1 MPGVFVWNWIIA
13 GFETR
18 KKAQAD
24 RVTEYATQPRAC
36 RRVFRETVTEKTEKQ
51 RNSIFRETVWEIFFK
66 LSYFVSKGD
75 LHSLQV
81 IRMLATLG

>member
-1 MPGVFVWNWIIA
+1 LQVLKLG
-13 GFETR
+13 
-18 KKAQAD
+18 KKHKLIELPNMLLSQELVEEFFI
-24 RVTEYATQPRAC
+24 RT
-36 RRVFRETVTEKTEKQ
+36 
-51 RNSIFRETVWEIFFK
+51 IFRETVWEIFFK